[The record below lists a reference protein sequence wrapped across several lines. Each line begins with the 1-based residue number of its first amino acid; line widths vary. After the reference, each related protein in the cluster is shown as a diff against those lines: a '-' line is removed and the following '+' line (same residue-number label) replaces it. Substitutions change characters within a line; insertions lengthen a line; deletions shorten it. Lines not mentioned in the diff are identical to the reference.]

1 MSATGFAPVSRE
13 NGMAAE
19 VLGLGDILM
28 RLAAAGASGCLVGLN
43 RNLHHQGAGLRTY
56 GLVALSTAGLTVG
69 ILLAGGDTEALS
81 RVVQGIMAGVGFL
94 GGGVILRRTDVGRIT
109 GLTSAAA
116 VWFVAGLSVLSGLGL
131 WTLTGALLTFALL
144 ILIFGRGIEHFAERV
159 FGTDPE
165 DDEEHGTR

>member
-1 MSATGFAPVSRE
+1 
-13 NGMAAE
+13 
-19 VLGLGDILM
+19 
-28 RLAAAGASGCLVGLN
+28 
-43 RNLHHQGAGLRTY
+43 
-56 GLVALSTAGLTVG
+56 
-69 ILLAGGDTEALS
+69 
-81 RVVQGIMAGVGFL
+81 MAGVGFL

-131 WTLTGALLTFALL
+131 WVLTGALLALAL
-144 ILIFGRGIEHFAERV
+144 FILIFGRPIEHFAERV